1 MGSKAYETDDIKQ
14 AVSAS
19 ATLGLIKGIAL
30 DVTGYGRARFIFSLN
45 NGTAT
50 TASMSAGGG
59 VWQATSSGATFAEV
73 SGTSMAAITSG
84 VISGATPIVE
94 IDVPIAPGFPAL
106 QLSSFSVLSTGI
118 NHSVI
123 VQLYKG
129 IDRPDSTDSVQETVT
144 V

>member
-1 MGSKAYETDDIKQ
+1 MTKNYEVDDIRQ

-19 ATLGLIKGIAL
+19 NTLGLLKGVKV
-30 DVTGYGRARFIFSLN
+30 DGTGYGRARFIFSFN
-45 NGTAT
+45 NGLAT
-50 TASMSAGGG
+50 TASLRAGGG
-59 VWQATSSGATFAEV
+59 VWKASTSGATYAEV
-73 SGTSMAAITSG
+73 SSTSMAAVTSG

-94 IDVPIAPGFPAL
+94 IDVPVDPSNPWM
-106 QLSSFSVLSTGI
+106 QLSSFSVLSTGL

-129 IDRPDSTDSVQETVT
+129 INRPGTTDSVQETVT